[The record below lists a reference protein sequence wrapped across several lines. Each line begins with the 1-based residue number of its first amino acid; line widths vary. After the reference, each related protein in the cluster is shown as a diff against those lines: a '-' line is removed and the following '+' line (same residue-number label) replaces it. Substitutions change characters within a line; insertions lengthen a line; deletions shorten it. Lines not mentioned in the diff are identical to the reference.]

1 MIVVTGATGNVGADL
16 VRAISGGAEPVRALV
31 RDPAR
36 ASLPAGVEGFA
47 ADLTAPEGLSA
58 AFEGARAVF
67 LLPGYPGVAQA
78 AAKAGVEHIV
88 QLSGVSAATGDA
100 GNAVT
105 RYMMASEREAVES
118 GAAWTILRPCAFD
131 SNALR
136 WLPQL
141 TAGDVV
147 RAPFPEVR
155 TASLDSYDLAAVAS
169 HVLLEDAYR
178 GEILWP
184 TGPEPLRPADQVA
197 VLAQILDRD
206 LVCIGLTDEEAR
218 ADMLR
223 TTPVEYVDAFFDF
236 YVDGAI
242 DESIVRPTVEEIT
255 GRAPRTFAQ
264 WATVHADAFHR
275 GGTAE

>member
-1 MIVVTGATGNVGADL
+1 MSMIVVTGATGNVGADVVAAL
-16 VRAISGGAEPVRALV
+16 ADGEEPVRALV
-31 RDPAR
+31 RDPKR
-36 ASLPAGVEGFA
+36 ADLPAGIESRA
-47 ADLTAPEGLSA
+47 ADLTAPDSLAA
-58 AFEGARAVF
+58 AFEGARALF
-67 LLPGYPGVAQA
+67 LLPGYPGVAQV

-88 QLSGVSAATGDA
+88 QLSGVSAATGDT

-105 RYMMASEREAVES
+105 RYMMASEREVTES

-131 SNALR
+131 SNTLR

-141 TAGDVV
+141 AAGDVV

-169 HVLLEDAYR
+169 HALREDAYR

-184 TGPEPLRPADQVA
+184 TGPEALRPADQVA
-197 VLAQILDRD
+197 ILAQILDRD
-206 LVCIGLTDEEAR
+206 LHCVGLSDEEAR
-218 ADMLR
+218 TEMLR
-223 TTPVEYVDAFFDF
+223 TTPVDYVNAFFDF

-242 DESIVRPTVEEIT
+242 DESIVRNTVEEIT

-264 WATVHADAFHR
+264 WATVHADAFR
-275 GGTAE
+275 